1 MLCSGRTRR
10 QTGRAERSRRV
21 RAAEGVGADNRDVG
35 GKRRKRAKQTDP
47 LAAYKRIRKPMPPP
61 EKVIPDKRRKLEEEE
76 SQRGS
81 SEDP

>member
-1 MLCSGRTRR
+1 M
-10 QTGRAERSRRV
+10 
-21 RAAEGVGADNRDVG
+21 G